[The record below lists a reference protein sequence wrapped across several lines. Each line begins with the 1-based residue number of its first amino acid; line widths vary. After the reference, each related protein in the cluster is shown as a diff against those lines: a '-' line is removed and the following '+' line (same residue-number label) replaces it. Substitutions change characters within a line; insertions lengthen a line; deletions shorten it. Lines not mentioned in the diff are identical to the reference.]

1 MPLDRIDL
9 QVLGLLPQVEGD
21 VARED
26 QDEKAFDTKSG
37 LHATNFKLIVILEK
51 S

>member
-1 MPLDRIDL
+1 M
-9 QVLGLLPQVEGD
+9 LPEKIMMT
-21 VARED
+21 
-26 QDEKAFDTKSG
+26 KAFDTKSG